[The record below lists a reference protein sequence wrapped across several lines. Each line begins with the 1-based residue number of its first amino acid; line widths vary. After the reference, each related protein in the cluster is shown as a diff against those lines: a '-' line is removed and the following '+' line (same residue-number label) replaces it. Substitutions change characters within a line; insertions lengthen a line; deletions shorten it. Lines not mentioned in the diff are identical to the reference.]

1 MWELF
6 FGDNAAWYVIPA
18 IVGTTF
24 FTLRIVLMLVGLGHG
39 DLEFCHDVD
48 HPDSS
53 HDFQIFSLQSIAAF
67 AMGFGWGAFAAYR
80 GTQWGIGGELA
91 SGGICGTGMVWIL
104 AVSLRAMADLQ
115 SSGNVSISSA
125 VGREGEVYVTVP
137 AGGSTRGQVRL
148 VIEERQRIYNAISGE
163 DDLPRGTRVRVVK
176 VNEDNTLTVARA

>member
-1 MWELF
+1 MELF
-6 FGDNAAWYVIPA
+6 FGDNAAWYTIPA

-39 DLEFCHDVD
+39 DLEINHDI

-53 HDFQIFSLQSIAAF
+53 HDFEIFSLQSIAAF

-80 GTQWGIGGELA
+80 GTQWGIGGQLI
-91 SGGICGTGMVWIL
+91 SGALCGAGMVWIL

-115 SSGNVSISSA
+115 SSGNIELSSA

-137 AGGSTRGQVRL
+137 AGGAGRGQVRL
-148 VIEERQRIYNAISGE
+148 VLEERQRIYNAISPE
-163 DDLPRGTRVRVVK
+163 ADLPRGTRVK
-176 VNEDNTLTVARA
+176 VIKINDDNTLTVARA

>member
-1 MWELF
+1 MWNTF
-6 FGDNAAWYVIPA
+6 FGDSAAWYTIPA

-39 DLEFCHDVD
+39 DLEISHDID

-91 SGGICGTGMVWIL
+91 SGGICGGIMVWAL
-104 AVSLRAMADLQ
+104 AVGLRAMADLT
-115 SSGNVSISSA
+115 SSGNIEIARA
-125 VGREGEVYVTVP
+125 VGREGDVYVTVP
-137 AGGSTRGQVRL
+137 AGGTARGQVRL

-163 DDLPRGTRVRVVK
+163 DDLPRGTRVKVVK
-176 VNEDNTLTVARA
+176 INDDNTVTVARA